1 MKKRESLLWAKIR
14 KLKLIG
20 QIFRIESNTINGIPD
35 VYYICEG
42 KSIWVELK
50 SNEVKDLG
58 LSKYQ
63 TNWHIDHQIHGGRS
77 YILQETL
84 SQPKLKL
91 LEVREP
97 RSLDPVA
104 EGENSRLTLLLHF
117 DKMLWDN
124 NFEDENITLNS

>member
-63 TNWHIDHQIHGGRS
+63 TNWHIDHQIHGGKS
-77 YILQETL
+77 FILQETL
-84 SQPKLKL
+84 SQGLLKL
-91 LEVREP
+91 YRVRET
-97 RSLDPVA
+97 RRVELLA
-104 EGENSRLTLLLHF
+104 EGEVSSATLLLLF
-117 DKMLWDN
+117 DRMLW
-124 NFEDENITLNS
+124 ENKSKS

>member
-35 VYYICEG
+35 VYYLCEG

-63 TNWHIDHQIHGGRS
+63 TNWHLDHQLHGGKS
-77 YILQETL
+77 FILQETL
-84 SQPKLKL
+84 SQGLLKL
-91 LEVREP
+91 FRVRET
-97 RSLDPVA
+97 RRVELLA
-104 EGENSRLTLLLHF
+104 EGDVSSATLLLLF
-117 DKMLWDN
+117 DRMLW
-124 NFEDENITLNS
+124 ENKSKS

>member
-50 SNEVKDLG
+50 SNEVKNLG

-63 TNWHIDHQIHGGRS
+63 INWHIDHQIHGGKS
-77 YILQETL
+77 FILQETL
-84 SQPKLKL
+84 SQGLLKL
-91 LEVREP
+91 YRVRET
-97 RSLDPVA
+97 RRVELLA
-104 EGENSRLTLLLHF
+104 EGEVSSATLLLLF
-117 DKMLWDN
+117 DRMLW
-124 NFEDENITLNS
+124 EKK

>member
-14 KLKLIG
+14 NLKLIG

-50 SNEVKDLG
+50 SNEIKDLG

-63 TNWHIDHQIHGGRS
+63 TNWHINHQIHGGKS
-77 YILQETL
+77 FILQETL
-84 SQPKLKL
+84 SQGLLKL
-91 LEVREP
+91 YRVRET
-97 RSLDPVA
+97 RRVELLA
-104 EGENSRLTLLLHF
+104 EGDVSSATLLLLF
-117 DKMLWDN
+117 DRMLW
-124 NFEDENITLNS
+124 EAKAKKSKT

>member
-35 VYYICEG
+35 VYFIQDG
-42 KSIWVELK
+42 VSIWVELK

-63 TNWHIDHQIHGGRS
+63 TNWHLDHQLHGGKS
-77 YILQETL
+77 FILQETL
-84 SQPKLKL
+84 SQGLLKL
-91 LEVREP
+91 FRVRET
-97 RSLDPVA
+97 RRVELLA
-104 EGENSRLTLLLHF
+104 EGEVSSATLLLLF
-117 DKMLWDN
+117 DRMLW
-124 NFEDENITLNS
+124 ENKSKS

>member
-35 VYYICEG
+35 VYYLCEG

-63 TNWHIDHQIHGGRS
+63 TNWHLDHQLHGGKS
-77 YILQETL
+77 FILQETL
-84 SQPKLKL
+84 SQGLLKL
-91 LEVREP
+91 YRVRET
-97 RSLDPVA
+97 RRVELLA
-104 EGENSRLTLLLHF
+104 EGEVSSATLLLLF
-117 DKMLWDN
+117 DRMLW
-124 NFEDENITLNS
+124 EKK

>member
-1 MKKRESLLWAKIR
+1 MKKRESLLWAKIK

-50 SNEVKDLG
+50 SNEVKNLG

-63 TNWHIDHQIHGGRS
+63 INWHLDHQLHGGKS
-77 YILQETL
+77 FILQETL
-84 SQPKLKL
+84 SQGLLKL
-91 LEVREP
+91 YKVRET
-97 RSLDPVA
+97 RRVELLA
-104 EGENSRLTLLLHF
+104 EGEVSSATLLLLF
-117 DKMLWDN
+117 DRMLW
-124 NFEDENITLNS
+124 ENKSKS

>member
-63 TNWHIDHQIHGGRS
+63 VNWHLDHQLHGGKS
-77 YILQETL
+77 FILQETL
-84 SQPKLKL
+84 KQGLLKL
-91 LEVREP
+91 FRVRET
-97 RSLDPVA
+97 RRVELLA
-104 EGENSRLTLLLHF
+104 EGEVSSATLLLLF
-117 DKMLWDN
+117 DRMLW
-124 NFEDENITLNS
+124 ENKSKS

>member
-63 TNWHIDHQIHGGRS
+63 TNWHIDHQIHGGKS

-84 SQPKLKL
+84 SQGLLKL
-91 LEVREP
+91 YRVRET
-97 RSLDPVA
+97 RRVELLA
-104 EGENSRLTLLLHF
+104 EGDVSSATLLLLF
-117 DKMLWDN
+117 DRMLW
-124 NFEDENITLNS
+124 ENKSKS

>member
-50 SNEVKDLG
+50 SNEVKNLG

-63 TNWHIDHQIHGGRS
+63 INWHLDHQLHGGKS
-77 YILQETL
+77 FILQETL
-84 SQPKLKL
+84 TQGLLKL
-91 LEVREP
+91 YKVRET
-97 RSLDPVA
+97 RRVELLA
-104 EGENSRLTLLLHF
+104 EGEASSATLLLLF
-117 DKMLWDN
+117 DRMLWEKN
-124 NFEDENITLNS
+124 

>member
-50 SNEVKDLG
+50 SNEVKNLG

-63 TNWHIDHQIHGGRS
+63 INWHIDHQIHGGKS
-77 YILQETL
+77 FILQETL
-84 SQPKLKL
+84 SQGLLKL
-91 LEVREP
+91 YRVRET
-97 RSLDPVA
+97 RRVELLA
-104 EGENSRLTLLLHF
+104 EGEASSATLLLLF
-117 DKMLWDN
+117 DRMLWEKN
-124 NFEDENITLNS
+124 

>member
-35 VYYICEG
+35 VYYLCEG

-63 TNWHIDHQIHGGRS
+63 TNWHLDHQLHGGKS
-77 YILQETL
+77 FILQETL
-84 SQPKLKL
+84 SQGLLKL
-91 LEVREP
+91 FKVRET
-97 RSLDPVA
+97 RRVELLA
-104 EGENSRLTLLLHF
+104 EGEVSSATLLLLF
-117 DKMLWDN
+117 DRMLW
-124 NFEDENITLNS
+124 ENKSKS

>member
-35 VYYICEG
+35 VYFIQDG
-42 KSIWVELK
+42 VSIWVELK

-63 TNWHIDHQIHGGRS
+63 INWHIDHQLHGGHS
-77 YILQETL
+77 FILQETL
-84 SQPKLKL
+84 SQGLLKL
-91 LEVREP
+91 YKVRET
-97 RSLDPVA
+97 RKVELLA
-104 EGENSRLTLLLHF
+104 EGDVSSATLLLLF
-117 DKMLWDN
+117 DRMLW
-124 NFEDENITLNS
+124 ENKSKS

>member
-35 VYYICEG
+35 VYYLCEG

-63 TNWHIDHQIHGGRS
+63 TNWHLDHQLHGGKS
-77 YILQETL
+77 FILQETL
-84 SQPKLKL
+84 SQGLLKL
-91 LEVREP
+91 FEVRET
-97 RSLDPVA
+97 RRVELLA
-104 EGENSRLTLLLHF
+104 EGEVSSATLLLLF
-117 DKMLWDN
+117 DLSL
-124 NFEDENITLNS
+124 IHI

>member
-1 MKKRESLLWAKIR
+1 MKKRESLLWAKIK

-63 TNWHIDHQIHGGRS
+63 INWHIHHQIHGGHCF
-77 YILQETL
+77 ILQKTL
-84 SQPKLKL
+84 AEGLLKL
-91 LEVREP
+91 YRVRET
-97 RSLDPVA
+97 RRVELLA
-104 EGENSRLTLLLHF
+104 EGEVSSATLLLMF
-117 DKMLWDN
+117 DRMMWEKK
-124 NFEDENITLNS
+124 SKS

>member
-35 VYYICEG
+35 VYYIREG

-50 SNEVKDLG
+50 SNEVKNLG

-63 TNWHIDHQIHGGRS
+63 INWHIDHQIHGGKS
-77 YILQETL
+77 FILQETL
-84 SQPKLKL
+84 SQGLLKL
-91 LEVREP
+91 YKVRET
-97 RSLDPVA
+97 RRVELLA
-104 EGENSRLTLLLHF
+104 EGEVSSATLLLLF
-117 DKMLWDN
+117 DRMFWEKK
-124 NFEDENITLNS
+124 SKS

>member
-35 VYYICEG
+35 VYFIQDG
-42 KSIWVELK
+42 ISVWVELK

-63 TNWHIDHQIHGGRS
+63 INWHIDHQLHGGHS
-77 YILQETL
+77 FILQETL
-84 SQPKLKL
+84 SQGLLKL
-91 LEVREP
+91 FRVRET
-97 RSLDPVA
+97 RRVELLA
-104 EGENSRLTLLLHF
+104 EGEVSSATLLLFF
-117 DKMLWDN
+117 DRMIWEQKQK
-124 NFEDENITLNS
+124 S

>member
-14 KLKLIG
+14 NLKLIG

-63 TNWHIDHQIHGGRS
+63 TNWHIDHQIHGGKS
-77 YILQETL
+77 FILQETL
-84 SQPKLKL
+84 SQGLLKL
-91 LEVREP
+91 FRVRET
-97 RSLDPVA
+97 RRVELLA
-104 EGENSRLTLLLHF
+104 EGDVSSATLLLLF
-117 DKMLWDN
+117 DRMLW
-124 NFEDENITLNS
+124 ESKAKKSKT

>member
-1 MKKRESLLWAKIR
+1 MGKDK

-50 SNEVKDLG
+50 SNEVKDLAG

-63 TNWHIDHQIHGGRS
+63 TNWHVDHQLHGGKS
-77 YILQETL
+77 YILQETSREGL
-84 SQPKLKL
+84 LKL
-91 LEVREP
+91 YRVRET
-97 RSLDPVA
+97 RRVELLA
-104 EGENSRLTLLLHF
+104 EGEASSATLLLMF
-117 DKMLWDN
+117 DRMLW
-124 NFEDENITLNS
+124 EKKSKS

>member
-1 MKKRESLLWAKIR
+1 MKKRESLLWAKIK

-50 SNEVKDLG
+50 SNEVKNLG

-63 TNWHIDHQIHGGRS
+63 INWHLDHQLHGGKS
-77 YILQETL
+77 FILQETL
-84 SQPKLKL
+84 TQGLLKL
-91 LEVREP
+91 YKVRET
-97 RSLDPVA
+97 RRVELLA
-104 EGENSRLTLLLHF
+104 EGEASSATLLLLF
-117 DKMLWDN
+117 DRMLW
-124 NFEDENITLNS
+124 ESKSKS

>member
-1 MKKRESLLWAKIR
+1 MKKRESLLWAKIK

-63 TNWHIDHQIHGGRS
+63 TNWHIDHQLHGGKS

-84 SQPKLKL
+84 SQGLLKL
-91 LEVREP
+91 YRVRET
-97 RSLDPVA
+97 RRVELLA
-104 EGENSRLTLLLHF
+104 EGEVSSATLLLMF
-117 DKMLWDN
+117 DRMMWEKK
-124 NFEDENITLNS
+124 SKS

>member
-63 TNWHIDHQIHGGRS
+63 TNWHIDHQIHGGKS
-77 YILQETL
+77 FILQETL
-84 SQPKLKL
+84 SQGLLKL
-91 LEVREP
+91 YRVRET
-97 RSLDPVA
+97 RRVELLA
-104 EGENSRLTLLLHF
+104 EGDVSSATLLLLF
-117 DKMLWDN
+117 DRMLW
-124 NFEDENITLNS
+124 ENKSKS

>member
-50 SNEVKDLG
+50 SNEVKNLG

-63 TNWHIDHQIHGGRS
+63 INWHIHHQIHGGKS
-77 YILQETL
+77 FILQETL
-84 SQPKLKL
+84 SQGLLKL
-91 LEVREP
+91 FRVRET
-97 RSLDPVA
+97 RRVELLA
-104 EGENSRLTLLLHF
+104 EGEVSSATLLLLF
-117 DKMLWDN
+117 DRMLW
-124 NFEDENITLNS
+124 ENKSKS

>member
-63 TNWHIDHQIHGGRS
+63 TNWHIDHQIHGGKS
-77 YILQETL
+77 FILQETL
-84 SQPKLKL
+84 SQGLLKL
-91 LEVREP
+91 FKVRET
-97 RSLDPVA
+97 RRVELLA
-104 EGENSRLTLLLHF
+104 EGEVSSATLLLLF
-117 DKMLWDN
+117 DRMLW
-124 NFEDENITLNS
+124 ENKSKS

>member
-1 MKKRESLLWAKIR
+1 MKKRESLLWAKIK

-50 SNEVKDLG
+50 SNEVKNLG

-63 TNWHIDHQIHGGRS
+63 INWHIDHQIHGGAS
-77 YILQETL
+77 FILQETL
-84 SQPKLKL
+84 AQGLLKL
-91 LEVREP
+91 FRVRET
-97 RSLDPVA
+97 RRVELLA
-104 EGENSRLTLLLHF
+104 EGEVSSATLLLMF
-117 DKMLWDN
+117 DRMMWEKK
-124 NFEDENITLNS
+124 SKS

>member
-63 TNWHIDHQIHGGRS
+63 TNWHIDHQIHGGKS
-77 YILQETL
+77 FILQETL
-84 SQPKLKL
+84 SQGLLKL
-91 LEVREP
+91 FRVRET
-97 RSLDPVA
+97 RRVELLA
-104 EGENSRLTLLLHF
+104 EGEVSSATLLLLF
-117 DKMLWDN
+117 DRMLW
-124 NFEDENITLNS
+124 ENKSKS

>member
-35 VYYICEG
+35 VYYLCEG

-63 TNWHIDHQIHGGRS
+63 TNWHLDHQLHGGKS
-77 YILQETL
+77 FILQETL
-84 SQPKLKL
+84 SQGLLKL
-91 LEVREP
+91 FKVRET
-97 RSLDPVA
+97 RRVELLA
-104 EGENSRLTLLLHF
+104 EGEVSSATLLLLF
-117 DKMLWDN
+117 DRMLW
-124 NFEDENITLNS
+124 EKK

>member
-14 KLKLIG
+14 NLKLIG

-50 SNEVKDLG
+50 SNEIKDLG

-63 TNWHIDHQIHGGRS
+63 TNWHINHQIHGGKS
-77 YILQETL
+77 FILQETL
-84 SQPKLKL
+84 SQGLLKL
-91 LEVREP
+91 YRVRET
-97 RSLDPVA
+97 RRVELLA
-104 EGENSRLTLLLHF
+104 EGEVSSATLLLLF
-117 DKMLWDN
+117 DRMLW
-124 NFEDENITLNS
+124 EKK

>member
-1 MKKRESLLWAKIR
+1 MKKREILLWAKIR

-84 SQPKLKL
+84 SQGLLKL
-91 LEVREP
+91 YRVRET
-97 RSLDPVA
+97 RRVELLA
-104 EGENSRLTLLLHF
+104 EGDVSSATLLLLF
-117 DKMLWDN
+117 DRMLW
-124 NFEDENITLNS
+124 ENKSKS

>member
-50 SNEVKDLG
+50 SNEVKNLG

-63 TNWHIDHQIHGGRS
+63 INWHIDHQIHGGKS
-77 YILQETL
+77 FILQETL
-84 SQPKLKL
+84 SQGLLKL
-91 LEVREP
+91 FRVRET
-97 RSLDPVA
+97 RRVELLA
-104 EGENSRLTLLLHF
+104 EGEVSSATLLLLF
-117 DKMLWDN
+117 DRMLW
-124 NFEDENITLNS
+124 ENKSKS